1 MSIVASPSMQVATR
15 TREWSASYPALDS
28 PDRSYLIHWAMLRA
42 SRTTT
47 QPVSVDQV
55 VSMTRV
61 PGSYR
66 RLSGAATPRGANR
79 NRPALRSSSAPN
91 VLGESNLGRQ
101 NHSTDPSG
109 ATRAEVLQSERKP

>member
-1 MSIVASPSMQVATR
+1 M
-15 TREWSASYPALDS
+15 
-28 PDRSYLIHWAMLRA
+28 
-42 SRTTT
+42 T
-47 QPVSVDQV
+47 QPESVDQV
-55 VSMTRV
+55 VSITRV

-79 NRPALRSSSAPN
+79 NRPAVRSRSAPK